1 MFSLNVHLLLT
12 LIMATS
18 CLPSNTKDHSDL
30 RALPLTSTTR
40 LAQPQRL
47 PQPKINAIGQSLAKI
62 GQRSFLAPTT
72 SQSAV
77 HQGRKFL
84 KVSYLKAV
92 SESGGIPRQQGE
104 ELLHK
109 LLSDDYGPC
118 DELSCA
124 KVFGLDPLEVPQFI
138 DETFFEAA
146 SSPSAAKSE
155 HSGQRKVLL
164 ASLAK
169 EQTLS
174 GAQDA
179 SPKEQVARIFLKD
192 PEPVPRRGVA
202 PRSPISQS
210 LVERKVGWDFINALE
225 GFTTTDF
232 MTIRMTESYPDD
244 ELMSKGWSPAQ
255 ISAWRQRSDVIHKGF
270 NKLPAYKGIVYRGL
284 TRLPADQILSWA
296 RKMEKQQL
304 IGLGAIDRPALTSAT
319 WDPAVAHKFASPSI
333 LQKFFSPDT
342 YSVLMIIDQSRGL
355 PIEDLS
361 IFKNER
367 EVILPRDALY
377 KIESMA
383 PAVNSKGSI
392 IMKLHEA
399 PKDAGNPAMRKAS

>member
-1 MFSLNVHLLLT
+1 MFRLKSFLMLT
-12 LIMATS
+12 FVLATS

-30 RALPLTSTTR
+30 SAIPLTSSTR
-40 LAQPQRL
+40 LAQPHRL

-62 GQRSFLAPTT
+62 GQKSFLAPANG
-72 SQSAV
+72 QSAA

-92 SESGGIPRQQGE
+92 SESGGIPRTQGE

-109 LLSDDYGPC
+109 LISDDYGPC

-124 KVFGLDPLEVPQFI
+124 KVFGVDPLEVPQFI
-138 DETFFEAA
+138 DEAFFEVA

-155 HSGQRKVLL
+155 HSVQRQVLL

-169 EQTLS
+169 DQTLS
-174 GAQDA
+174 GTQDA
-179 SPKEQVARIFLKD
+179 KPKDQVARIFLNE
-192 PEPVPRRGVA
+192 PEPVPRNGVA
-202 PRSPISQS
+202 PKSRISQS

-232 MTIRMTESYPDD
+232 RNIRITESYLDD
-244 ELMSKGWSPAQ
+244 ELISKGWSSAQ
-255 ISAWRQRSDVIHKGF
+255 INTWRQRSDVIHKGF
-270 NKLPAYKGIVYRGL
+270 SKLPAYKGTVYRGL
-284 TRLPADQILSWA
+284 SRLPADQILSWIK
-296 RKMEKQQL
+296 KMEKQQL

-319 WDPAVAHKFASPSI
+319 WDPAVASNFAGPSLI
-333 LQKFFSPDT
+333 QKFFSPDT
-342 YSVLMIIDQSRGL
+342 FSVLMVIDQSRGL
-355 PIEDLS
+355 PIEDIS

-377 KIESMA
+377 KIDSMA
-383 PAVNSKGSI
+383 PAVNTKGSI

-399 PKDAGNPAMRKAS
+399 AKSSADPAMRKAS